1 LVNLVGVKDDLATA
15 DVPYPNDVSKQRSKS
30 MSQLIIDFITS
41 LDGYASAEGWP
52 GWWGLE
58 SPEYLAWLDDRPDR
72 EFTVLM
78 GANTYRLMSG
88 FASSPDTPPEEAD
101 AMADLTRQR
110 KIVFSSTLETPL
122 AWANSEVVRGDAVE
136 AVAEMKR
143 SGTNMTTLGSLTLCR
158 SLLEAGLVDLLR
170 VGVFPVI
177 TGKTGRERIYDGY
190 PDVMLDLVSSRTFD
204 NRIQLLEYVPRV
216 LDGPPGADTGS

>member
-1 LVNLVGVKDDLATA
+1 MA
-15 DVPYPNDVSKQRSKS
+15 
-30 MSQLIIDFITS
+30 QLIVDFITS

-58 SPEYLAWLDDRPDR
+58 SPGYLAWLDERPDR
-72 EFTVLM
+72 DYTVLM

-88 FASSPDTPPEEAD
+88 FASSAEAADSGESAEAD

-122 AWANSEVVRGDAVE
+122 AWANTEVIRGDAVE
-136 AVAEMKR
+136 AVAAMKR
-143 SGTNMTTLGSLTLCR
+143 DGTDMSTLGSLTLCR
-158 SLLEAGLVDLLR
+158 SLLEAGLVDLFR

-190 PDVMLDLVSSRTFD
+190 PDVMLDMVTSRTFD

-216 LDGPPGADTGS
+216 LEGPPGESSGSLTAPQT